1 MEGMHPHDALLQ
13 RMNGVELFQVRK
25 MSGMW
30 GGCDWNVVDA
40 DPEAIVVDLVARERV
55 GNHVDGVADLLHR
68 QFAGWLGTAAIRIW
82 SRTAGADEEPV
93 EHVFPVSAD
102 VERFINRPDAQL
114 LELWAA
120 CEAIA
125 WERGEKA
132 VPRPTEAVA
141 RPVVGGAFQAPP
153 TPKPVDEM
161 TEEDVRAWAKD
172 FAERIFSQLGLDG
185 GQR

>member
-1 MEGMHPHDALLQ
+1 MEGIHPHDALLE
-13 RMNGVELFQVRK
+13 RMNGVELYQVRK

-30 GGCDWNVVDA
+30 GGCDWRVVDA
-40 DPEAIVVDLVARERV
+40 DPEVIVVDLVARERV
-55 GNHVDGVADLLHR
+55 GNHVDGVADLLLR
-68 QFAGWLGTAAIRIW
+68 RFAGWLGTAAIRIW

-172 FAERIFSQLGLDG
+172 FANRIFSQLGLDG